1 MQHSNRS
8 YCNSSSHFISLSF
21 LIHIRIYFGMHNRG
35 LSLFHLNPYN
45 FDQIRPAGN
54 LEAKRSTSTL
64 AAEGPHKK
72 RWIRKLLRY
81 RVRNPKR
88 WRLEETCGYSNGKS
102 FKLTSELKNL
112 KAKSQYQGPKTLDLQ
127 PIWLYDH
134 TSAPR
139 ELVQSIPDQHPW
151 QTCPIHIMITAMP
164 NAKEAEPTAKDSF
177 LSFISWL
184 TIPTRVTR
192 VQWRLT
198 YLEG

>member
-1 MQHSNRS
+1 MLLDQD
-8 YCNSSSHFISLSF
+8 SSISR
-21 LIHIRIYFGMHNRG
+21 LIRG
-35 LSLFHLNPYN
+35 SSIL
-45 FDQIRPAGN
+45 QIQLAGN
-54 LEAKRSTSTL
+54 LEAQRSTSTL

-88 WRLEETCGYSNGKS
+88 WRLEETCGYNGNS

-112 KAKSQYQGPKTLDLQ
+112 KAKKREHLRQKVSIRGLKLWTCNQYGYMIIRVRPENLFNQFPTSTLGW
-127 PIWLYDH
+127 P
-134 TSAPR
+134 
-139 ELVQSIPDQHPW
+139 V
-151 QTCPIHIMITAMP
+151 PIHIMITAMP